1 MAKVVILFFNQSSM
15 GKHFTMGEMVASS
28 TADRLAIDNRLP
40 KAYVGNVQGLIDQVL
55 DPLREWYGRPI
66 FVNSGYRCEALN
78 KAVGG
83 VEGSYHLTGC
93 AADIDARDR
102 RENEKLFA
110 FIRAHLPF
118 TELGWEGGGKWVHV
132 ALVPGREGE
141 KEVFY
146 A

>member
-1 MAKVVILFFNQSSM
+1 
-15 GKHFTMGEMVASS
+15 MGEMVASA

-40 KAYVGNVQGLIDQVL
+40 KAYVGNVQGLIDKVL

-66 FVNSGYRCEALN
+66 FVNSGYRCAELN

-93 AADIDARDR
+93 AADIDTRWG
-102 RENEKLFA
+102 REENGKLFDY
-110 FIRAHLPF
+110 IREHLPF
-118 TELGWEGGGKWVHV
+118 TEVGWEGGGRWIHV
-132 ALVPGREGE
+132 ALVPGREEE

>member
-1 MAKVVILFFNQSSM
+1 MKY
-15 GKHFTMGEMVASS
+15 FTIAELCNSD
-28 TADRLAIDNRLP
+28 TADRRGIINRLP
-40 KAYVGNVQGLIDQVL
+40 KEYLQNVQGLINHLL
-55 DPLREWYGRPI
+55 DPLREWYGKPI
-66 FVNSGYRCEALN
+66 YVNSGYRCPELN

-83 VEGSYHLTGC
+83 VENSFHVSGC
-93 AADIDARDR
+93 AADIDARSYEENKKLFEYI
-102 RENEKLFA
+102 REN
-110 FIRAHLPF
+110 LPF